1 MGIKKKTQWFSYPV
15 AKSTDSPGGKIKE
28 CKTCKQGMKISKW
41 TSWNQFLV
49 RCPNCKELNGER
61 WNIRTVLWAS
71 FLLQPL
77 SFFCTARPRNA
88 LILIFSYFLVAFLG
102 SFILGLEILN
112 QFIEVIGVACFM
124 FFPMIVN
131 GILLSIHNYDIE
143 IGLGRKGLVM
153 EIVGIVLDLFS

>member
-1 MGIKKKTQWFSYPV
+1 MGINKNTPWFSYPY
-15 AKSTDSPGGKIKE
+15 AKSIHSLGGKVKK
-28 CKTCKQGMKISKW
+28 CKSCKQRMRISKW
-41 TSWNQFLV
+41 DSWNQFLI
-49 RCPNCKELNGER
+49 RCPNCKKLNGER

-88 LILIFSYFLVAFLG
+88 FILISSYCLVALLG
-102 SFILGLEILN
+102 SFILELKILN
-112 QFIEVIGVACFM
+112 QFIEVIGMACFL